1 MAAAN
6 KSSIYGDYGGV
17 SNQNHY
23 VPPGNTN
30 FTPKPPQMVFS
41 EADRLLVQQ
50 LIDQTSFYSNNA
62 QNILIRTLSSS
73 QPGNID
79 SFVLATSAKPEDVI
93 IYTSNTDKVDL
104 NRLDGGFF

>member
-1 MAAAN
+1 MATN

-23 VPPGNTN
+23 VPSGNTN
-30 FTPKPPQMVFS
+30 FTPKPPQMLFS

-50 LIDQTSFYSNNA
+50 LIQQTSFYSNNA

-73 QPGNID
+73 QPGNVD
-79 SFVLATSAKPEDVI
+79 TFVLSTSAKPEDVI
-93 IYTSNTDKVDL
+93 IITSDTDTVNL
-104 NRLDGGFF
+104 NQLDGGFF